1 MGRVHNSR
9 FSILCKLS
17 YISLDVAKWT
27 KRQFIISAV
36 TLKKYI
42 SFYTLPSNR
51 YACFCA
57 KYEQCPQWSISVR
70 LDQLLVGH
78 LPLPQIYS
86 PKHFNFHMNLC
97 KHSWVTTV
105 WQVHKSIFSSVCKLE
120 KSYVG
125 GAKWS
130 LKLVFFNL
138 APSPMCDHT
147 WNFAYDLRLSCICIS
162 CFVRIST
169 STHELQLFE

>member
-1 MGRVHNSR
+1 MDQKAIYH
-9 FSILCKLS
+9 FSS
-17 YISLDVAKWT
+17 QAK
-27 KRQFIISAV
+27 
-36 TLKKYI
+36 KKKI

-105 WQVHKSIFSSVCKLE
+105 WQIHKSIFSSVCKLE

-138 APSPMCDHT
+138 APPHV
-147 WNFAYDLRLSCICIS
+147 WPHLKLCIWPQS
-162 CFVRIST
+162 LLYMHF
-169 STHELQLFE
+169 LFCENLYKYSWITTVWVNKVHPH